1 MFNYFYNN
9 KLTIIMAYRLSSK
22 NIWALGFMTFA
33 LFIGAGNIIS
43 PPMIG
48 LQAGKHVSNAA
59 AGFLLTAVGL
69 SACADTVS
77 IRGLA

>member
-1 MFNYFYNN
+1 M
-9 KLTIIMAYRLSSK
+9 TYRLSSK
-22 NIWALGFMTFA
+22 NIWALDFMTFA
-33 LFIGAGNIIS
+33 RFNGAGNIIS
-43 PPMIG
+43 LPMTG

-69 SACADTVS
+69 STRADTVS